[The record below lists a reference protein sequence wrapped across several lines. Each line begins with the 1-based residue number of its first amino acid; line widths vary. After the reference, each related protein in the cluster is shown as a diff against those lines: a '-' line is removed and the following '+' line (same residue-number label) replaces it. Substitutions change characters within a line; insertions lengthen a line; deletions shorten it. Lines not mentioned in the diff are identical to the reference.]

1 MAKGIVEREG
11 RSSACRGNS
20 VGKIGIA
27 MRGCATMDAAMSG
40 EPEEACTGLRGTG
53 GFTGKGIRSLGAL
66 IWNGI
71 FSG

>member
-1 MAKGIVEREG
+1 
-11 RSSACRGNS
+11 
-20 VGKIGIA
+20 